1 MVSKEGKIDV
11 PGRGLFSSQLNLV
24 FSLQVSIDVEGNIM
38 LQILV
43 VAL

>member
-1 MVSKEGKIDV
+1 MDV
-11 PGRGLFSSQLNLV
+11 PGRGLLSSQLNLV
-24 FSLQVSIDVEGNIM
+24 FSLHVSIDVEGNIM